1 MPGSSESE
9 STAKIRGPVL
19 VHRGPRPG
27 SRPVIKS
34 CMKFTWTEVLPAS
47 IRSLPPLHQETV
59 AHVMEVPGKKHRSS
73 AHARRASNLDRDE
86 AWSCAWSLRLCYG
99 RYGINS
105 AAD

>member
-47 IRSLPPLHQETV
+47 IRSLPPLHQDFV
-59 AHVMEVPGKKHRSS
+59 GHVMELPAGTSEGTHMK
-73 AHARRASNLDRDE
+73 D
-86 AWSCAWSLRLCYG
+86 G
-99 RYGINS
+99 RGTWTV
-105 AAD
+105 